1 MKSDREALK
10 QELEEQKAGSKAAK
24 KRTPPTSEQIKAE
37 QKRQAEADLVK
48 RKAALP
54 AAPATSVPAK
64 AAPTAVA
71 MPDNRTTPEVY
82 ADNVS
87 PSFMPGP
94 LVKFDGKEGHF
105 ILASSGDPLD
115 QMKRYIARLP
125 DMWVGWIKF
134 NGEGEPPSRVG
145 GLLYDGYVMPPR
157 EALGDTDES
166 NWPLGYG
173 DKKPTDPW
181 LHQQLIPIQDAGTW
195 EILTFGTTNPT
206 GRTAVGAL
214 LRAYNRMRRAN
225 PNDVPIIQL
234 VPSSYQ
240 HREFGKV
247 NIPRFVICGKTKYD
261 AITEPEPELSLGDD
275 LNDKIPF

>member
-10 QELEEQKAGSKAAK
+10 QELGEQKTEKKAAK
-24 KRTPPTSEQIKAE
+24 KQASPTPEQIRTE
-37 QKRQAEADLVK
+37 QKRKSEADLAR

-54 AAPATSVPAK
+54 ATPAPSVPAK
-64 AAPTAVA
+64 AATTAVA
-71 MPDNRTTPEVY
+71 VPDNRTAAEVY

-94 LVKFDGKEGHF
+94 LVKFDGKEGRF
-105 ILASSGDPLD
+105 VLASNDEKLD
-115 QMKRYIARLP
+115 LMRRYIARLP
-125 DMWVGWIKF
+125 DMWIGWIKF

-166 NWPLGYG
+166 NWPLGL
-173 DKKPTDPW
+173 DDQPTDPW
-181 LHQQLIPIQDAGTW
+181 LHQQLIPIQDDGTW
-195 EILTFGTTNPT
+195 EVLTFGTTSTT

-214 LRAYNRMRRAN
+214 LRAYNRMRRAD
-225 PNDVPIIQL
+225 PNAVPIIQL

-240 HREFGKV
+240 HRTFGKV
-247 NIPRFVICGKTKYD
+247 NIPAFKICGKTKYN
-261 AITEPEPELSLGDD
+261 AITDPEPELSLAAEM
-275 LNDKIPF
+275 NDKIGF

>member
-10 QELEEQKAGSKAAK
+10 QELEEQKAGKKPA
-24 KRTPPTSEQIKAE
+24 KRTPPNSAQVLAE
-37 QKRQAEADLVK
+37 QKQMAAKELAQ

-54 AAPATSVPAK
+54 PAKPATSVPAK
-64 AAPTAVA
+64 AATIAVA
-71 MPDNRTTPEVY
+71 VPDNRTTAEVY
-82 ADNVS
+82 VDNVS

-105 ILASSGDPLD
+105 VLASNDEKLD
-115 QMKRYIARLP
+115 LMRRYIARLP

-157 EALGDTDES
+157 EALGDLDES
-166 NWPLGYG
+166 DWPLGL
-173 DKKPTDPW
+173 DDQPTDPW

-195 EILTFGTTNPT
+195 EVLCFGTTSPT

-214 LRAYNRMRRAN
+214 LRAYNRMRRAD
-225 PNDVPIIQL
+225 PNAVPIIQL
-234 VPSSYQ
+234 VPSSYM
-240 HREFGKV
+240 HRTFGKV
-247 NIPRFVICGKTKYD
+247 NIPAFKICGKTKYD
-261 AITEPEPELSLGDD
+261 AITDPEPELPLAKDM
-275 LNDKIPF
+275 NDKIGF

>member
-10 QELEEQKAGSKAAK
+10 QELEEQKAEKKTAK
-24 KRTPPTSEQIKAE
+24 KRTPPSSAQVLAE
-37 QKRQAEADLVK
+37 QKQVAAKEIAQ

-54 AAPATSVPAK
+54 ATPATSVPAK
-64 AAPTAVA
+64 TATTAVA
-71 MPDNRTTPEVY
+71 MPDSRTAAEVY

-105 ILASSGDPLD
+105 VLASSDEKLDP
-115 QMKRYIARLP
+115 MRRYIARLP

-166 NWPLGYG
+166 EWPLGL
-173 DKKPTDPW
+173 DDQPTDPW

-195 EILTFGTTNPT
+195 EVLCFGTTNST

-214 LRAYNRMRRAN
+214 LRAYNRMRRAD
-225 PNDVPIIQL
+225 PDEVPIIQL
-234 VPSSYQ
+234 VPSSYT
-240 HREFGKV
+240 HRQFGKV
-247 NIPRFVICGKTKYD
+247 NIPAFKICGKTKYD
-261 AITEPEPELSLGDD
+261 AITDPEPELPLADVMK
-275 LNDKIPF
+275 DKVLF